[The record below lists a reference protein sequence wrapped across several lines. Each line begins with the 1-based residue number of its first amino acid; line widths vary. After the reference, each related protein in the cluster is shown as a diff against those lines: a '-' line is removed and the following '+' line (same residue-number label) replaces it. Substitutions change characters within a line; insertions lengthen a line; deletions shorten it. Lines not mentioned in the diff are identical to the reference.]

1 MVADKTILMIAQ
13 NLRLTAEKLEQ
24 LAQDNA
30 SAAEKG
36 EILVYVM
43 RITAEACVDTANIV
57 NGALAVYAAA
67 QHAAATAAAAP
78 LSSVDGSN

>member
-30 SAAEKG
+30 TAGEEKAAT
-36 EILVYVM
+36 LAYVM
-43 RITAEACVDTANIV
+43 RITAEACEDTCTIV
-57 NGALAVYAAA
+57 SGALAVYAAA
-67 QHAAATAAAAP
+67 QQSAAAAT
-78 LSSVDGSN
+78 LSSGEN